1 MNRLTCLVAS
11 AACLLGAAVLS
22 LQSAAEPQRLTLEQ
36 SIETALQ
43 HNRELR
49 AVLQDDLKAR
59 SAVKEAQ
66 SSLLPNVGA
75 QAKYTRL
82 DKEPTTTFGGQ
93 TIKLGDADDYGA
105 TATLTQPIDITG
117 LIRNGVQMSK
127 LGSEVTRQKVRMIR
141 NAVNLQVREAFYN
154 ILRAEEGLKVA
165 TEAVSNAEQRL
176 KTARALVDAGSSP
189 KLDISRAEAAVA
201 AAEQMRISA
210 ENGVQMAKSAF
221 NLVLGRDINEPVELT
236 PDAEAAALDGSYDSW
251 LSTAVARRPEIRMA
265 ALGVELTDRGLLA
278 ARRAML
284 PTLGVSV
291 NSQFNLKKSTFNS
304 ESVVLSAT
312 AVVNVPIWDSGQTQA
327 RVDQARH
334 DRESALISQED
345 ARQGIALELKQA
357 TLMAAEAQQK
367 VAAATKGLEQATEA
381 LRVSRVRYEEGVTN
395 QLELSD
401 AELAYTQAQQ
411 NLVSA
416 RFDLRVANA
425 RIQKAIGE
433 YADPK

>member
-11 AACLLGAAVLS
+11 AACLLGVAALAQ
-22 LQSAAEPQRLTLEQ
+22 QSTPEPQRWTLDQ
-36 SIETALQ
+36 SIDTALQ

-59 SAVKEAQ
+59 AAVKEAQ
-66 SSLLPNVGA
+66 SSLRPTVGA
-75 QAKYTRL
+75 QATYTRL
-82 DKEPTTTFGGQ
+82 AKEPTTSFGGQ

-105 TATLTQPIDITG
+105 SATLTQPIDITG
-117 LIRNGVQMSK
+117 LIRNGIQMAR
-127 LGSEVTRQKVRMIR
+127 LGSDVTREKVRMIR
-141 NAVNLQVREAFYN
+141 NNVNLQVREAFYN

-165 TEAVSNAEQRL
+165 TEAVANAEQRL

-189 KLDISRAEAAVA
+189 KLDIARAEAAVA

-221 NLVLGRDINEPVELT
+221 NLVLGRDINEPVDIV
-236 PDAEAAALDGSYDSW
+236 PDAEAAALDGGYDGW

-265 ALGVELTDRGLLA
+265 ALGIELSDRSLFA
-278 ARRAML
+278 ARRALL

-291 NSQFNLKKSTFNS
+291 NSQFNLKKSTFNN

-312 AVVNVPIWDSGQTQA
+312 AVMSVPIWDSGQTQA
-327 RVDQARH
+327 RVEQARH

-357 TLMAAEAQQK
+357 TLLATEAQQK
-367 VAAATKGLEQATEA
+367 VTAATKGLEQATEA

-395 QLELSD
+395 QIELSD

-425 RIQKAIGE
+425 RILKAIGE
-433 YADPK
+433 FADPR